1 MVVDLN
7 KIPCYIKIIADT
19 DEKGL
24 PYYAAIVNILGHTFE
39 LLRSTDRHDLMIPAT
54 CFKKMLVSLDESKIK
69 ILDID
74 GAEI

>member
-24 PYYAAIVNILGHTFE
+24 PYYAAI
-39 LLRSTDRHDLMIPAT
+39 A
-54 CFKKMLVSLDESKIK
+54 VSYTHLT
-69 ILDID
+69 LPTN
-74 GAEI
+74 